1 MVALLVESV
10 IMLNV
15 VIYMPIST
23 KISYIQEYSQ
33 NCSNL
38 LQTNGQLYQYC
49 HKQYALSSRI
59 QTPSTTQFHAN
70 FVYLYTTAVQK
81 LIHNLPSF
89 SLFGLTK
96 RIQLQNS
103 KISVI
108 VPQDLSQSSL
118 LCFSCD
124 VTAKTSDFTFVASG
138 QNVSGAVLSP
148 LKIFQLNKSFVQ
160 FRLNG
165 VNIAGL
171 ILNASK
177 ITITLNQC
185 NISGYVDQHSVS
197 GSIICF
203 VFEQVYLVVN
213 NLRICANVQD
223 FGHGSVSQTGTIIAT
238 CIICRDGTSAYGL
251 CQKNFKFGK
260 VEDNKFVCPRPFI
273 FDGKGCSCQEGV
285 VVNESTCVNILDS
298 VNLLKSKQI
307 EINITTVNLSNKTK
321 EHETTTRI
329 LNASQMKMKL
339 EILNLYQLS
348 NQTQNI
354 IISNSSKLKNCILQN
369 ITNIESN
376 MQMNSSVLDKR
387 IFDNIT
393 ILSDS
398 VSMLAITSLALKQ
411 NIISLNLTL
420 NAQKNITQFLTHNIT
435 LLNQTLISSD
445 QVFQQQKFFIN
456 NLSVIVKCLNNLDQ
470 QNIHD
475 PCYMIDTND
484 FSCSQ
489 KVYQTSFDLSVV
501 THQVIDSRNF
511 SNNYV
516 FSTAITNSFIDV
528 FDNVYSASVNSLFQ
542 FQSTFTN
549 LKIQFGIQTLNS
561 GSFISTQSTLITIN
575 QMNIVS
581 RFGSQLIGNTNSLL
595 NILSNSPTG
604 ATINNILVNL
614 SFSYSNGNI
623 TLINNING
631 LFQISR
637 YQVLGDYNSNLT
649 VSMIGINVQSATI
662 SINQVSF
669 KPNTYNVGNGSS
681 YLFGSSVSAV
691 STFEI
696 SNFAVIIGNRSNFV
710 LLGSIQTTQSNY
722 YIFGGII
729 AYVNSQSSF
738 NIKNIILDSYLKFS
752 TNYLNFSGFLVG
764 YVYSSAN
771 KIAIRN
777 VCLQQNMTS
786 TTIEIRFF
794 GLVGD
799 NYGNISIYNA
809 LVIFTVKSAKFYYFG
824 IVGYQYENSICAEVV
839 NVVTSVRVTSSGGG
853 YVGSVFGYEGARNC
867 LIQNVS
873 VTKGKVSGSNSIGG
887 IIGDYY
893 NNVTMVSSSVKNMS
907 VSGSNSVGG
916 MIGYQYY
923 LSTNVTVVD
932 SSVQNANISGSNSV
946 GGVLG
951 TCITRL
957 YLTNTQIKFVR
968 ISSSSNFGIVV
979 GFNNCGTLLII
990 TSTAASNFVNGKI
1003 ITECASLSST
1013 WSVSGC

>member
-1 MVALLVESV
+1 
-10 IMLNV
+10 
-15 VIYMPIST
+15 MPIQT
-23 KISYIQEYSQ
+23 KNSNIQEYSQ
-33 NCSNL
+33 KCSNL
-38 LQTNGQLYQYC
+38 LLTNGQLYQYC
-49 HKQYALSSRI
+49 HKEYALSSHI

-70 FVYLYTTAVQK
+70 FVYLYTTTAQK
-81 LIHNLPSF
+81 LILNLTYSIHNLPQF

-118 LCFSCD
+118 LCLSCD

-138 QNVSGAVLSP
+138 QNVAGAVLSP

-165 VNIAGL
+165 EHIAGL

-177 ITITLNQC
+177 ITITLRQC

-203 VFEQVYLVVN
+203 IFEQVYLVVD

-223 FGHGSVSQTGTIIAT
+223 FGQGSISQTGVIIVT

-251 CQKNFKFGK
+251 CQKSFKFGK
-260 VEDNKFVCPRPFI
+260 VEDNKFVCSRPFI
-273 FDGKGCSCQEGV
+273 FDGKGCSCQEGE
-285 VVNESTCVNILDS
+285 VVNESTCVNILNS

-307 EINITTVNLSNKTK
+307 EINNTIVNLSNKTK
-321 EHETTTRI
+321 EHETTNRI
-329 LNASQMKMKL
+329 LNTSQEKMKL
-339 EILNLYQLS
+339 DILNLYQLS

-369 ITNIESN
+369 ITNIESSI
-376 MQMNSSVLDKR
+376 QMNSSVLDKR

-398 VSMLAITSLALKQ
+398 VSMLDITSLALKQ
-411 NIISLNLTL
+411 NIIRLNLTL
-420 NAQKNITQFLTHNIT
+420 NTQKNLTQFLTHNIT
-435 LLNQTLISSD
+435 LLNQTLISSN
-445 QVFQQQKFFIN
+445 QVIQQQKFFIN

-475 PCYMIDTND
+475 PCYMIDTDD

-501 THQVIDSRNF
+501 TYQVIDSRNF

-516 FSTAITNSFIDV
+516 FRTDISNSFVEV

-549 LKIQFGIQTLNS
+549 LKIQFGVQTLNS

-575 QMNIVS
+575 QMNIIS
-581 RFGSQLIGNTNSLL
+581 RLGSQLTGNTNSLL
-595 NILSNSPTG
+595 NILSNSPSG
-604 ATINNILVNL
+604 ATINNLLVNL

-631 LFQISR
+631 IFKISG

-649 VSMIGINVQSATI
+649 VSMIGINVQSANVG
-662 SINQVSF
+662 INQVSF

-691 STFEI
+691 SVFEI

-710 LLGSIQTTQSNY
+710 LLGSISTTLSNY
-722 YIFGGII
+722 YLFGGII
-729 AYVNSQSSF
+729 SYINSQSSY
-738 NIKNIILDSYLKFS
+738 NIKNIILDSYQKFS
-752 TNYLNFSGFLVG
+752 TNYLNYSGFLVG

-777 VCLQQNMTS
+777 VCLQNNMTS
-786 TTIEIRFF
+786 TTIEIRYF
-794 GLVGD
+794 GLIGD
-799 NYGNISIYNA
+799 NYGNISFYNA
-809 LVIFTVKSAKFYYFG
+809 LVIFTVQNTKFYYFG
-824 IVGYQYENSICAEVV
+824 IVGYQYENSIYAEVV
-839 NVVTSVRVTSSGGG
+839 NVITSVRVSASGGG
-853 YVGSVFGYEGARNC
+853 YVGSVFGYEGAKNC

-873 VTKGKVSGSNSIGG
+873 VIKGKVSGQNSIGG

-893 NNVTMVSSSVKNMS
+893 NNATIVNSSVKNLLI
-907 VSGSNSVGG
+907 SGSNSVGG

-932 SSVQNANISGSNSV
+932 SSIQNSNISGSNSV

-951 TCITRL
+951 TCITKL
-957 YLTNTQIKFVR
+957 YLTNTQIEFVR
-968 ISSSSNFGIVV
+968 ISSGSNFGIVV
-979 GFNNCGTLLII
+979 GYNNGGTLSLI
-990 TSTAASNFVNGKI
+990 TSTAASNYINGNKL
-1003 ITECASLSST
+1003 TQCASLSST